1 MLTKRHTMHWNI
13 DPRITTWGA
22 IELRWYGLLFATGLL
37 LCAWKAP
44 KYFTIWGLPKQHA
57 ERLTLWVP
65 IGMLL
70 GAHYIHLIFYEQEG
84 LTDLH
89 FDVRSWWPLD
99 VDVGRFW
106 ALGSGLAS
114 HGGGLGCVL
123 ALLLFWYLHGRK
135 LGISFWRYADAV
147 MIVSIFVYPFVRLGN
162 FMNSEIVGRETDLP
176 WGVIFERA
184 GYTTPRHPVVLYEAA
199 LYFAELA
206 FAVLWFQP
214 RYARKLRPGATFFF
228 FLALHFSLRFIA
240 EFAKDSQHV
249 DEGWALNMGHLLS
262 LPIILGCGA
271 MVLFTKKFD
280 IRTPLSAEE
289 QRAIDE
295 SARRALEEEHRLD
308 VEAAKKRNEPPP
320 PPPPELAGAA
330 ADRTREN
337 TALKGK
343 HKKGKKA
350 KKGSATDGNRDG
362 ESGKGSAA

>member
-1 MLTKRHTMHWNI
+1 MRWDI

-22 IELRWYGLLFATGLL
+22 IELRWYGLFFATGLL

-44 KYFTIWGLPKQHA
+44 KYFSLWGLPKQHA

-65 IGMLL
+65 VGMLL

-89 FDVRSWWPLD
+89 FTVRSLWPLD

-123 ALLLFWYLHGRK
+123 AVWLFWYLYGKK

-147 MIVSIFVYPFVRLGN
+147 MLVSIFVYPFVRLGN
-162 FMNSEIVGRETDLP
+162 FFNSEILGRPTDGP
-176 WGVIFERA
+176 WGVIFERIDP
-184 GYTTPRHPVVLYEAA
+184 TTPRHPVVLYEAFF
-199 LYFAELA
+199 YFCELA

-214 RYARKLRPGATFFF
+214 RYARKLRPGATFFL
-228 FLALHFSLRFIA
+228 FLTIHFTLRFIA

-262 LPIILGCGA
+262 LPIILGCGY
-271 MVLFTKKFD
+271 MILFTKKFD
-280 IRTPLSAEE
+280 IRSPLTEE
-289 QRAIDE
+289 EKKAIDE
-295 SARRALEEEHRLD
+295 SARLAAEEEHRLD
-308 VEAAKKRNEPPP
+308 AEAARKKGEPPP
-320 PPPPELAGAA
+320 PPPKGDEPEAKSAAKGGPKKKSKKSGGERRAGA
-330 ADRTREN
+330 
-337 TALKGK
+337 
-343 HKKGKKA
+343 
-350 KKGSATDGNRDG
+350 
-362 ESGKGSAA
+362 